1 MLAFGF
7 CFSTYVHQRPARF
20 GQCRQLWATRL
31 EIPVAKRSCVQVIVM
46 VYLDTIIM
54 CYCVFMTNHTNDME
68 ESWIGPTTTAQI
80 RGGFRAFG
88 ENYDT
93 KTGVHGSTVATKTVQ
108 VLATAF
114 KGVKA
119 WKSCSIVA
127 LKHLWAASRNQPQH
141 DTVSILS
148 TSPLALFFPWFSH
161 SLLDCKILFCQCH
174 CGAQVLL
181 VRRQASFNKVRCG
194 GLFVH
199 QFSVLLKL
207 RSSLLQGW
215 KQPKSNLLE
224 GRWARPDKHLGSST
238 FRDEV
243 LHIDPPNL
251 MKFVQFR

>member
-1 MLAFGF
+1 MIWKNHGSVLP
-7 CFSTYVHQRPARF
+7 QR
-20 GQCRQLWATRL
+20 L
-31 EIPVAKRSCVQVIVM
+31 
-46 VYLDTIIM
+46 
-54 CYCVFMTNHTNDME
+54 
-68 ESWIGPTTTAQI
+68 GPTTTAQI
-80 RGGFRAFG
+80 RRDFRVFG
-88 ENYDT
+88 ENHDT

-114 KGVKA
+114 RGVKA

-148 TSPLALFFPWFSH
+148 TSPLALFFPCFSH
-161 SLLDCKILFCQCH
+161 SLLDCKSLSCQCH
-174 CGAQVLL
+174 CGAQVPL
-181 VRRQASFNKVRCG
+181 VRRQASFNKVRFG

-199 QFSVLLKL
+199 QFIVLLKL

-215 KQPKSNLLE
+215 KQLKSNLLE
-224 GRWARPDKHLGSST
+224 GRWARPDKHLGSSI
-238 FRDEV
+238 FSDEV